1 MPRAI
6 HHPNTDDIDLATVLR
21 ALGDPVRL
29 TIVRLLAEQGEQ
41 NCAALQSK
49 LDMPVSTCSYHLR
62 LLREAGVTRT
72 RAAGTERWMSVRQ
85 EDLDA
90 RFPGLLDAL
99 GGGPGA
105 AHVLPSGQA
114 AVWRRSQRCL
124 GPLGTPRSAAGVGSD
139 PRRTRGSARGADQR
153 GQDAGDCQSGD
164 EQVEGEE
171 LAALGG
177 CGARTVAE
185 HQW

>member
-21 ALGDPVRL
+21 ALGDPARL
-29 TIVRLLAEQGEQ
+29 MIVRLLAEQGEQ

-99 GGGPGA
+99 EA
-105 AHVLPSGQA
+105 DHAQA
-114 AVWRRSQRCL
+114 EV
-124 GPLGTPRSAAGVGSD
+124 PLGSGTSG
-139 PRRTRGSARGADQR
+139 TSARG
-153 GQDAGDCQSGD
+153 S
-164 EQVEGEE
+164 
-171 LAALGG
+171 
-177 CGARTVAE
+177 
-185 HQW
+185 